1 MGPKGSQKFSFERGS
16 YPLGE
21 PLTAKI
27 KRVEKMKRGLKDLFA
42 PVKEEL
48 EAVDRELEKL
58 FRCSLKRLFAQETL
72 RTSEDFEQLL
82 SAGIVLLV
90 GELFAR
96 SREAMLPA
104 MFMKLIHLATRFHHL
119 SMIEDK
125 RQKQLL
131 ILGGD
136 YIYAHL
142 FFALYQKDCLH
153 LLERLSNLIIRM
165 NEGFAHQ
172 QVLKRKVTELNYEHL
187 IGGIEKH
194 YGNFF
199 GEACALG
206 ALFAGAEEREQK
218 LLSSFGTNFGIA
230 YGLVKA
236 DIEAKWSF
244 IHLKKALDFLSQLKT
259 IKSKENLENI
269 ASFLILSQPGT
280 ERCAI
285 F

>member
-1 MGPKGSQKFSFERGS
+1 ME
-16 YPLGE
+16 
-21 PLTAKI
+21 
-27 KRVEKMKRGLKDLFA
+27 RGLKDLFA

-58 FRCSLKRLFAQETL
+58 FRSSLRRLFSQETL
-72 RTSEDFEQLL
+72 RSSEDFEQLL

-90 GELFAR
+90 GDLFAK
-96 SREAMLPA
+96 SKNAVLPA

-119 SMIEDK
+119 SMVEDK
-125 RQKQLL
+125 RQEQLL

-142 FFALYQKDCLH
+142 FFALCQKNCLH
-153 LLERLSNLIIRM
+153 LLERLSNLILMM

-172 QVLKRKVTELNYEHL
+172 EVFKKKVAEPSYENL
-187 IGGIEKH
+187 IRSIEKH

-206 ALFAGAEEREQK
+206 ALFAGAEEKDQK
-218 LLSSFGTNFGIA
+218 LLFHFGINMGIA
-230 YGLVKA
+230 HGLIKA
-236 DIEAKWSF
+236 GMDSKWSY
-244 IHLKKALDFLSQLKT
+244 IHVEKALDFLSQLKT
-259 IKSKENLENI
+259 IKSKANLEKM
-269 ASFLILSQPGT
+269 ASVLVYPQSGA